1 MPPKNVKKRK
11 TLHTVAFRANAPMK
25 WCERKVPPADGTV
38 DVIVKL
44 GGAAITVKDG
54 DPDTPDLDALITC
67 CGTIADAVNTHG
79 WSDTRQFLKV
89 IVVHGAG
96 SFGHPQAK
104 EYGVAN
110 GGDVGGNAKLKE
122 GIEKTKTSVR
132 KLCKLVCDQLSEQ
145 NVMTGPIGSDRVAPI
160 SPYGKFF
167 TVGKKLNRN
176 LSRGGFDE
184 VRAAVMAGKVPVL
197 HGDVV
202 RDSEQGCAILSG
214 DTLVECLTEEFKP
227 KRVVFIS
234 DVEGIFTSKPLHK
247 KGPCDICP
255 DGTTPPPALL
265 REIQVKPDG
274 SWVAT
279 KAAGPL
285 KYLNDHF
292 PEDFAYEFVPGSP
305 GHLHRIR
312 ANPEWVDANPEWV
325 FNEALD
331 KLVVKAAVG
340 TTDATVS
347 LEDNGDVT
355 GGIKT
360 KVQEAAAIALKGV
373 DVFLTNEQWMCERG
387 EAILN
392 GEVNDDEYK
401 MPWTHVMMAP
411 GAAEVKTEVKVEP
424 P

>member
-1 MPPKNVKKRK
+1 MPPKRKRSMAVRK
-11 TLHTVAFRANAPMK
+11 SVPAT
-25 WCERKVPPADGTV
+25 WCARKVPPADGTV

-54 DPDTPDLDALITC
+54 EPDTPNLDALKTC
-67 CGTIADAVNTHG
+67 CWEIANAVNTHG
-79 WSDTRQFLKV
+79 RTTSPRDYDEQYLKM
-89 IVVHGAG
+89 IIVHGAG

-110 GGDVGGNAKLKE
+110 GGDVDGNARLKE

-132 KLCKLVCDQLSEQ
+132 KLCKLVCDELSKENEYQ
-145 NVMTGPIGSDRVAPI
+145 WADGTGSIAPERVAPI
-160 SPYGKFF
+160 SPYGNFF

-176 LSRGGFDE
+176 LSRRGFDE

-247 KGPCDICP
+247 NGPCDICP
-255 DGTTPPPALL
+255 DGRTPPPALL

-279 KAAGPL
+279 KAAGP
-285 KYLNDHF
+285 YLYISNM
-292 PEDFAYEFVPGSP
+292 PGWESKE
-305 GHLHRIR
+305 GW
-312 ANPEWVDANPEWV
+312 AQEWVDSNPDWV
-325 FNEALD
+325 FNFALD

-373 DVFLTNEQWMCERG
+373 DVFLTHVPEMNRNG
-387 EAILN
+387 DAILK
-392 GEVNDDEYK
+392 GDADDDDDDY
-401 MPWTHVMMAP
+401 MLTHVLMAP
-411 GAAEVKTEVKVEP
+411 GAPEVKTEVKVEP

>member
-1 MPPKNVKKRK
+1 MPPKRKRSMAVRK
-11 TLHTVAFRANAPMK
+11 SVPAT
-25 WCERKVPPADGTV
+25 WCARKVPPADGTV

-54 DPDTPDLDALITC
+54 EPDTPNLDALKTC
-67 CGTIADAVNTHG
+67 CWEIANAVNTHG
-79 WSDTRQFLKV
+79 RTTSPRDYDEQYLKM
-89 IVVHGAG
+89 IIVHGAG

-110 GGDVGGNAKLKE
+110 GGDVDGNARLKE

-132 KLCKLVCDQLSEQ
+132 KLCKLVCDELSKENEYQ
-145 NVMTGPIGSDRVAPI
+145 WADGTGSIAPERVAPI
-160 SPYGKFF
+160 SPYGNFF

-176 LSRGGFDE
+176 LSRRGFDE

-234 DVEGIFTSKPLHK
+234 DVEGIFTSNPLHK
-247 KGPCDICP
+247 NGPCDICP
-255 DGTTPPPALL
+255 DGRTPPPALL

-285 KYLNDHF
+285 RYLSNI
-292 PEDFAYEFVPGSP
+292 PGRYRR
-305 GHLHRIR
+305 H
-312 ANPEWVDANPEWV
+312 ADPEWVDSNPEWV

-360 KVQEAAAIALKGV
+360 KVQEVAAIALKGV
-373 DVFLTNEQWMCERG
+373 DVFLTHVTEMNRYG
-387 EAILN
+387 DAILK
-392 GEVNDDEYK
+392 GDADEDDDDYSYTF
-401 MPWTHVMMAP
+401 THVMMAP

>member
-11 TLHTVAFRANAPMK
+11 YKKPVVARKSAPAT
-25 WCERKVPPADGTV
+25 WCERRVPPADGTV

-54 DPDTPDLDALITC
+54 DPDTPNLDALEIC
-67 CGTIADAVNTHG
+67 CQEIASAVNTHA
-79 WSDTRQFLKV
+79 WNTTSQYLKV
-89 IVVHGAG
+89 IIVHGAG

-110 GGDVGGNAKLKE
+110 GGDVDGNARLRE

-132 KLCKLVCDQLSEQ
+132 KLCKLVCDELSKE
-145 NVMTGPIGSDRVAPI
+145 NGYHLTGRVAPDRVAPI

-176 LSRGGFDE
+176 LSRTGFDE

-197 HGDVV
+197 HGDVIC
-202 RDSEQGCAILSG
+202 DSEQGCAILSG

-234 DVEGIFTSKPLHK
+234 DVQGIFTSKPLHK
-247 KGPCDICP
+247 NRPCDICP

-285 KYLNDHF
+285 KYIKDML
-292 PEDFAYEFVPGSP
+292 ELEYEKWVD
-305 GHLHRIR
+305 
-312 ANPEWVDANPEWV
+312 ANPEWVDANPGWV

-373 DVFLTNEQWMCERG
+373 DVFLTNEHEMWG
-387 EAILN
+387 YGGAILN
-392 GEVNDDEYK
+392 GEVNDNEK
-401 MPWTHVMMAP
+401 IMLTHVMMAP
-411 GAAEVKTEVKVEP
+411 GATEVKTEVKVEP

>member
-11 TLHTVAFRANAPMK
+11 TVNNGPRKSAPAGK
-25 WCERKVPPADGTV
+25 GCRRKVPPADGTV

-67 CGTIADAVNTHG
+67 CRKIADAVHTN
-79 WSDTRQFLKV
+79 SYIPDEQYLKV

-110 GGDVGGNAKLKE
+110 GGDIDGNARLKE

-132 KLCKLVCDQLSEQ
+132 KLCKLVCDELSKENGYQ
-145 NVMTGPIGSDRVAPI
+145 WADGTGSIAPDRVAPI

-176 LSRGGFDE
+176 LSRRGFDE

-247 KGPCDICP
+247 NGPCDICP

-285 KYLNDHF
+285 RYLSNI
-292 PEDFAYEFVPGSP
+292 PGRYRR
-305 GHLHRIR
+305 H
-312 ANPEWVDANPEWV
+312 ADPEWVDANPEWV

-331 KLVVKAAVG
+331 TLVVKAAVG

-373 DVFLTNEQWMCERG
+373 DVFLTNEHEMWG
-387 EAILN
+387 YGGAILN
-392 GEVNDDEYK
+392 GEVDDNEK
-401 MPWTHVMMAP
+401 IMLTHVMLAP
-411 GAAEVKTEVKVEP
+411 GAPEVKTEVKVEP

>member
-1 MPPKNVKKRK
+1 
-11 TLHTVAFRANAPMK
+11 MK

-167 TVGKKLNRN
+167 TVGKKLNSN
-176 LSRGGFDE
+176 LSRGGIDE

-227 KRVVFIS
+227 KRVVFVS
-234 DVEGIFTSKPLHK
+234 DVEGIFTSNPLHK
-247 KGPCDICP
+247 NGPCDICP
-255 DGTTPPPALL
+255 DGKTPPPALL

-279 KAAGPL
+279 KAAGPFQ
-285 KYLNDHF
+285 YITTNF
-292 PEDFAYEFVPGSP
+292 PAEFPWEFPWES
-305 GHLHRIR
+305 
-312 ANPEWVDANPEWV
+312 NPEWVDANPGWV

>member
-1 MPPKNVKKRK
+1 
-11 TLHTVAFRANAPMK
+11 MK

-54 DPDTPDLDALITC
+54 EPDTPDLDALKIC

-79 WSDTRQFLKV
+79 WSDTRQYLKV

-110 GGDVGGNAKLKE
+110 GGDVGGNARLKE

-132 KLCKLVCDQLSEQ
+132 KLCKLVCDELSEE
-145 NVMTGPIGSDRVAPI
+145 NVITGPIGSDRVAPI

-176 LSRGGFDE
+176 LSRGGLDE

-247 KGPCDICP
+247 NEPCDICP
-255 DGTTPPPALL
+255 DGKTPPPALL

-285 KYLNDHF
+285 QYISAMVDWT
-292 PEDFAYEFVPGSP
+292 D
-305 GHLHRIR
+305 
-312 ANPEWVDANPEWV
+312 PEWVDANPEWV

-360 KVQEAAAIALKGV
+360 KVQEAAAIALKGM
-373 DVFLTNEQWMCERG
+373 DVFLTHVQWMCECG

>member
-11 TLHTVAFRANAPMK
+11 TLHTTKAVRKYAPTPPK
-25 WCERKVPPADGTV
+25 QWCARKVPPADGTV

-54 DPDTPDLDALITC
+54 EPDTPNLDALKIC
-67 CGTIADAVNTHG
+67 CEKIADAVNTHS
-79 WSDTRQFLKV
+79 WTTPVPTYKQYLKV

-110 GGDVGGNAKLKE
+110 GGDVGGNARLKE

-227 KRVVFIS
+227 KRVVFVS
-234 DVEGIFTSKPLHK
+234 DVEGIFTSNPLHK
-247 KGPCDICP
+247 NGPCDICP
-255 DGTTPPPALL
+255 DGKTPPPALL

-279 KAAGPL
+279 KAAGPFQ
-285 KYLNDHF
+285 YITTNF
-292 PEDFAYEFVPGSP
+292 PAEFPWEFPWES
-305 GHLHRIR
+305 
-312 ANPEWVDANPEWV
+312 NPEWVDANPGWV

-355 GGIKT
+355 GGFKT

-373 DVFLTNEQWMCERG
+373 DVFLTQVHEIHGYG
-387 EAILN
+387 EDILK
-392 GEVNDDEYK
+392 GVIDDK
-401 MPWTHVMMAP
+401 GDILTHVMMAP
-411 GAAEVKTEVKVEP
+411 GATEVKTEVKVEP

>member
-1 MPPKNVKKRK
+1 MPPKRKRSMAVRK
-11 TLHTVAFRANAPMK
+11 SVPAT
-25 WCERKVPPADGTV
+25 WCARKVPPADGTV

-54 DPDTPDLDALITC
+54 EPDTPNLDALKTC
-67 CGTIADAVNTHG
+67 CWEIANAVNTHG
-79 WSDTRQFLKV
+79 RTTSPRDYDEQYLKM
-89 IVVHGAG
+89 IIVHGAG

-110 GGDVGGNAKLKE
+110 GGDVDGNARLRE

-132 KLCKLVCDQLSEQ
+132 KLCKLVCDELSKENGYQ
-145 NVMTGPIGSDRVAPI
+145 WADGTGSIAPERVAPI
-160 SPYGKFF
+160 SPYGNFF

-176 LSRGGFDE
+176 LSRRGFDE

-234 DVEGIFTSKPLHK
+234 DVEGIFTSNPLHK
-247 KGPCDICP
+247 NGPCDICP
-255 DGTTPPPALL
+255 DGRTPPPALL

-285 KYLNDHF
+285 RYISNI
-292 PEDFAYEFVPGSP
+292 PGRYRR
-305 GHLHRIR
+305 H
-312 ANPEWVDANPEWV
+312 ADPEWVDANPEWV

-373 DVFLTNEQWMCERG
+373 DVFLTNEHEMWG
-387 EAILN
+387 YGGAILN
-392 GEVNDDEYK
+392 GEVDDNEK
-401 MPWTHVMMAP
+401 IMLTHVMLAP
-411 GAAEVKTEVKVEP
+411 GAPEVKTEVKVEP

>member
-1 MPPKNVKKRK
+1 
-11 TLHTVAFRANAPMK
+11 
-25 WCERKVPPADGTV
+25 VPPADGTV

-67 CGTIADAVNTHG
+67 CRKIADAVHTN
-79 WSDTRQFLKV
+79 SYIPDEQYLKV

-110 GGDVGGNAKLKE
+110 GGDIDGNARLKE
-122 GIEKTKTSVR
+122 GIEKTMTSVR
-132 KLCKLVCDQLSEQ
+132 KLRVLVCDELSERC
-145 NVMTGPIGSDRVAPI
+145 GYYSDDPDDSDGRVAPI

-176 LSRGGFDE
+176 LSRRGFDE

-247 KGPCDICP
+247 NGPCDICP

-285 KYLNDHF
+285 RYLSNISGRYRRHAD
-292 PEDFAYEFVPGSP
+292 
-305 GHLHRIR
+305 
-312 ANPEWVDANPEWV
+312 PEWVDANPEWV

-331 KLVVKAAVG
+331 TLVVKAAVG

-373 DVFLTNEQWMCERG
+373 DVFLTNEHEMWG
-387 EAILN
+387 YGGAILN
-392 GEVNDDEYK
+392 GEVDDNEK
-401 MPWTHVMMAP
+401 IMLTHVMLAP
-411 GAAEVKTEVKVEP
+411 GAPEVKTEVKVEP

>member
-11 TLHTVAFRANAPMK
+11 TLHTKRVPRSAPIT

-54 DPDTPDLDALITC
+54 DPDTPNFEALW
-67 CGTIADAVNTHG
+67 TICWKIAEAVNTHG
-79 WSDTRQFLKV
+79 DTANPRIYDEQYLKM

-110 GGDVGGNAKLKE
+110 GGDVDGNARLKE

-132 KLCKLVCDQLSEQ
+132 KLCKLVCNQLSGVYVEL
-145 NVMTGPIGSDRVAPI
+145 TEPLGSDRVAPFAPI

-176 LSRGGFDE
+176 LSRTGFDE

-202 RDSEQGCAILSG
+202 CDSEQGCAILSG

-227 KRVVFIS
+227 KLVVFIS
-234 DVEGIFTSKPLHK
+234 DVQGIFTSKPLHK
-247 KGPCDICP
+247 NRPCDICP

-285 KYLNDHF
+285 KYIKDML
-292 PEDFAYEFVPGSP
+292 ELEYEKWVD
-305 GHLHRIR
+305 
-312 ANPEWVDANPEWV
+312 ANPEWVDANPGWV

-373 DVFLTNEQWMCERG
+373 DVFLTNEHEMWG
-387 EAILN
+387 YGGAILN
-392 GEVNDDEYK
+392 GEVNDNEK
-401 MPWTHVMMAP
+401 IMLTHVMMAP
-411 GAAEVKTEVKVEP
+411 GATEVKTEVKVEP

>member
-11 TLHTVAFRANAPMK
+11 YKKPVVAPRKSAPATD
-25 WCERKVPPADGTV
+25 CRRKVPPADGTV

-54 DPDTPDLDALITC
+54 EPDTPDLDALKTC
-67 CGTIADAVNTHG
+67 CGKIADVV
-79 WSDTRQFLKV
+79 DTRGYSKDEQYLKM
-89 IVVHGAG
+89 IIVHGAG

-110 GGDVGGNAKLKE
+110 GGKATRRLKE

-132 KLCKLVCDQLSEQ
+132 KLCKLVCDELSERCHRYYDSDDSDGYPKPYGW
-145 NVMTGPIGSDRVAPI
+145 MDGWTPDRVAPI

-176 LSRGGFDE
+176 LSRTGFDE
-184 VRAAVMAGKVPVL
+184 VRAAVMAGNVPVL

-247 KGPCDICP
+247 NGPCDICP

-285 KYLNDHF
+285 RYISDM
-292 PEDFAYEFVPGSP
+292 
-305 GHLHRIR
+305 
-312 ANPEWVDANPEWV
+312 PEWYDEEW
-325 FNEALD
+325 E
-331 KLVVKAAVG
+331 
-340 TTDATVS
+340 
-347 LEDNGDVT
+347 ED
-355 GGIKT
+355 
-360 KVQEAAAIALKGV
+360 
-373 DVFLTNEQWMCERG
+373 
-387 EAILN
+387 
-392 GEVNDDEYK
+392 DDQFY
-401 MPWTHVMMAP
+401 
-411 GAAEVKTEVKVEP
+411 
-424 P
+424 

>member
-1 MPPKNVKKRK
+1 MPPKRKRSMAVRK
-11 TLHTVAFRANAPMK
+11 SVPST
-25 WCERKVPPADGTV
+25 WCKRKVPPADGTV

-54 DPDTPDLDALITC
+54 EPDTPDLDALKTC
-67 CGTIADAVNTHG
+67 CGKIADVV
-79 WSDTRQFLKV
+79 DTRGYSKDEQYLKM
-89 IVVHGAG
+89 IIVHGAG

-110 GGDVGGNAKLKE
+110 GGDVDGNARLKE

-132 KLCKLVCDQLSEQ
+132 KLRVLVCDELSERC
-145 NVMTGPIGSDRVAPI
+145 GYYSDDPDDSDGRVAPI

-234 DVEGIFTSKPLHK
+234 DVEGIFTSNPLHK
-247 KGPCDICP
+247 NGPCDICP
-255 DGTTPPPALL
+255 DGRTPPPALL

-285 KYLNDHF
+285 RYISNI
-292 PEDFAYEFVPGSP
+292 PGRYRR
-305 GHLHRIR
+305 H
-312 ANPEWVDANPEWV
+312 ADPEWVDANPEWV

-355 GGIKT
+355 GGIKI

-373 DVFLTNEQWMCERG
+373 DVFLTNEHEMWG
-387 EAILN
+387 YGGAILN
-392 GEVNDDEYK
+392 GEVDDNEK
-401 MPWTHVMMAP
+401 IMLTHVMLAP
-411 GAAEVKTEVKVEP
+411 GAPEVKTEVKVEP

>member
-1 MPPKNVKKRK
+1 MRTKIKCRK
-11 TLHTVAFRANAPMK
+11 YAT
-25 WCERKVPPADGTV
+25 WCARKVPPADGTV

-54 DPDTPDLDALITC
+54 EPDTPNLGALKIC
-67 CGTIADAVNTHG
+67 CEKIADAVNTHG
-79 WSDTRQFLKV
+79 YTLSPRTYDVQYLKM
-89 IVVHGAG
+89 IIVHGAG

-110 GGDVGGNAKLKE
+110 GGDVDGNARLKE

-132 KLCKLVCDQLSEQ
+132 KLRELVCDELSKE
-145 NVMTGPIGSDRVAPI
+145 NGYHPSGGSIAPDRVAPI

-176 LSRGGFDE
+176 LSRGGLDE

-247 KGPCDICP
+247 DGPCDICP
-255 DGTTPPPALL
+255 DGRTPPPALL

-285 KYLNDHF
+285 QYISAMVDWT
-292 PEDFAYEFVPGSP
+292 D
-305 GHLHRIR
+305 
-312 ANPEWVDANPEWV
+312 PEWVDANPEWV

-373 DVFLTNEQWMCERG
+373 DVFLTHVHEMNRYG
-387 EAILN
+387 DAILK
-392 GEVNDDEYK
+392 GDADDDDDY
-401 MPWTHVMMAP
+401 MLTHVLMAP

>member
-1 MPPKNVKKRK
+1 MPWDGSI
-11 TLHTVAFRANAPMK
+11 AP
-25 WCERKVPPADGTV
+25 
-38 DVIVKL
+38 
-44 GGAAITVKDG
+44 
-54 DPDTPDLDALITC
+54 
-67 CGTIADAVNTHG
+67 
-79 WSDTRQFLKV
+79 
-89 IVVHGAG
+89 
-96 SFGHPQAK
+96 
-104 EYGVAN
+104 
-110 GGDVGGNAKLKE
+110 
-122 GIEKTKTSVR
+122 
-132 KLCKLVCDQLSEQ
+132 
-145 NVMTGPIGSDRVAPI
+145 DRVAPI

-234 DVEGIFTSKPLHK
+234 DVEGIFTSNPLHK
-247 KGPCDICP
+247 NGPCDICP
-255 DGTTPPPALL
+255 DGKTPPPALL

-279 KAAGPL
+279 KAAGP
-285 KYLNDHF
+285 YLYISNM
-292 PEDFAYEFVPGSP
+292 PGWESKEEW
-305 GHLHRIR
+305 
-312 ANPEWVDANPEWV
+312 AQEWVDANPEWV

>member
-11 TLHTVAFRANAPMK
+11 TLHTKRVPRSAPIT

-132 KLCKLVCDQLSEQ
+132 KLCKLVCDQLSKHD
-145 NVMTGPIGSDRVAPI
+145 GPLGSERVAPI

-176 LSRGGFDE
+176 LSRTGFDE

-202 RDSEQGCAILSG
+202 CDSEQGCAILSG

-227 KRVVFIS
+227 KLVVFIS
-234 DVEGIFTSKPLHK
+234 DVQGIFTSKPLHK
-247 KGPCDICP
+247 NRPCDICP

-285 KYLNDHF
+285 KYIKDML
-292 PEDFAYEFVPGSP
+292 ELEYEKWVD
-305 GHLHRIR
+305 
-312 ANPEWVDANPEWV
+312 ANPEWVDANPGWV

>member
-1 MPPKNVKKRK
+1 MPPKRKRSMAVRK
-11 TLHTVAFRANAPMK
+11 SVPAT
-25 WCERKVPPADGTV
+25 WCARKVPPADGTV

-54 DPDTPDLDALITC
+54 EPDTPNLDALKTC
-67 CGTIADAVNTHG
+67 CWEIANAVNTHG
-79 WSDTRQFLKV
+79 RTTSPRDYDEQYLKM
-89 IVVHGAG
+89 IIVHGAG

-110 GGDVGGNAKLKE
+110 GGDVDGNARLKE

-132 KLCKLVCDQLSEQ
+132 KLCKLVCDELSKENEYQ
-145 NVMTGPIGSDRVAPI
+145 WADGTGSIAPERVAPI
-160 SPYGKFF
+160 SPYGNFF

-234 DVEGIFTSKPLHK
+234 DVEGIFTSNPLHK
-247 KGPCDICP
+247 NGPCDICP
-255 DGTTPPPALL
+255 DGRTPPPALL

-285 KYLNDHF
+285 RYLSNI
-292 PEDFAYEFVPGSP
+292 PGRYRR
-305 GHLHRIR
+305 H
-312 ANPEWVDANPEWV
+312 ADPEWVDSNPEWV

-373 DVFLTNEQWMCERG
+373 DVFLTHVTEMNRYG
-387 EAILN
+387 DAILK
-392 GEVNDDEYK
+392 GDADEDDDDYSY
-401 MPWTHVMMAP
+401 TFTRVMLAP
-411 GAAEVKTEVKVEP
+411 GATEVKTEVKVEP

>member
-11 TLHTVAFRANAPMK
+11 YKKPVVAPRKSAPATD
-25 WCERKVPPADGTV
+25 CRRKVPPADGTV

-54 DPDTPDLDALITC
+54 EPDTPNLDALKTC
-67 CGTIADAVNTHG
+67 CWEIANAVNTHG
-79 WSDTRQFLKV
+79 RTTSPRDYDEQYLKV
-89 IVVHGAG
+89 IIVHGAG

-110 GGDVGGNAKLKE
+110 GGDVDGNARLKE

-132 KLCKLVCDQLSEQ
+132 KLCKLVCDELSKENGYQ
-145 NVMTGPIGSDRVAPI
+145 WADGTGSIAPERVAPI
-160 SPYGKFF
+160 SPYGNFF

-247 KGPCDICP
+247 NGPCDICP

-285 KYLNDHF
+285 RYISNI
-292 PEDFAYEFVPGSP
+292 PGRYRR
-305 GHLHRIR
+305 H
-312 ANPEWVDANPEWV
+312 ADPEWVDANPEWV

-373 DVFLTNEQWMCERG
+373 DVFLTHVTEMNRYG
-387 EAILN
+387 DAILK
-392 GEVNDDEYK
+392 GDADEDDDDYSYTF
-401 MPWTHVMMAP
+401 THVMMAP
-411 GAAEVKTEVKVEP
+411 GAPEVKTEVKVEP